1 MKELVMTKKNID
13 RLGVVCPNTLAYY
26 DRLIDKHFSAYE
38 SEYGEKPYSNATRF
52 IDYLKKRVDGQYS
65 KSTLRSLKA
74 AIRYGLNYF
83 DCYDFTI
90 PDFIPGT
97 SEASARGQRRKT
109 FPMDIANAM
118 KEKVF
123 SGKRYDNLARLGV
136 MMTYSSIFFGLRPSE
151 WFSARLTN
159 ADTELVIINAKYSP
173 ELGRS
178 FGPSRTI
185 LIGDDLP
192 VYVLDGMKWVIDEIQ
207 RLGLSVKH
215 PDEVTDVLRQS
226 LANSVARVYD
236 AVMRDGN
243 GGKIKKVKN
252 KPRCTMYSARHQ
264 FAANA
269 KNAGLSQLQIAALM
283 GHSSIETAGTHYGR
297 RRHGTNGFHVSPHDE
312 DIEAVEKMQKKIPQA
327 IPSFVFN
334 NKF

>member
-1 MKELVMTKKNID
+1 MTKKTAV
-13 RLGVVCPNTLAYY
+13 LGVSSTNTHEYY
-26 DRLIDKHFSAYE
+26 GRLIANHFTGYE
-38 SEYGEKPYSNATRF
+38 SEYGEKPYSNIPRF
-52 IDYLKKRVDGQYS
+52 MDYLKNRVDGRYA
-65 KSTLRSLKA
+65 KSTLRLLKA

-83 DCYDFTI
+83 GYYDFTI

-97 SEASARGQRRKT
+97 SEAGARGQRRKT

-123 SGKRYDNLARLGV
+123 SGNRYDNLARLGV

-159 ADTELVIINAKYSP
+159 ADTELVVINAKYSP
-173 ELGRS
+173 EQGRG
-178 FGPSRTI
+178 FGPKRTI
-185 LIGDDLP
+185 LISDELP
-192 VYVLDGMKWVIDEIQ
+192 VYVLDGVKWVIDEIH
-207 RLGLSVKH
+207 RLGLCVKH
-215 PDEVTDVLRQS
+215 PDEVTDALKQS

-283 GHSSIETAGTHYGR
+283 GHASIETAGTHYGR

-312 DIEAVEKMQKKIPQA
+312 DIEAVEKMQKKMSQA

-334 NKF
+334 N